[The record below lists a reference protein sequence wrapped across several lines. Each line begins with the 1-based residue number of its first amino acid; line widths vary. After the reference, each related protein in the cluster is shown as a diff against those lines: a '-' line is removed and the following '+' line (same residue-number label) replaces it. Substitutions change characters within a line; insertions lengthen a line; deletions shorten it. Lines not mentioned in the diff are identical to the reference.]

1 MQTRATYSLPDGRT
15 IVILHGDI
23 TEAHVDAIVNAA
35 NEHLQH
41 GGGVAGAIS
50 RRGGDSI
57 QAQSSEWVR
66 AHGKVPTGSAAITA
80 AGRLPARYV
89 IHAVGP
95 VWGCGDEE
103 RKLAA
108 AVTSAL
114 TLADEHGVTSI
125 AIPAI
130 SSGIYG
136 MPKDVSARV
145 LIGTTVE
152 YLHHHPDSPLR
163 TVQFCNIDE
172 VTVKA
177 FEAQAPLVLG
187 EEHNDTSTR
196 AV

>member
-1 MQTRATYSLPDGRT
+1 MQTRATYSLSDGRT
-15 IVILHGDI
+15 IAIVHGDI

-57 QAQSSEWVR
+57 QAESSRWVR
-66 AHGKVPTGSAAITA
+66 EHGRVPTGSAAITG

-95 VWGCGDEE
+95 IWGSGDEE

-136 MPKDVSARV
+136 MPKEISAHV
-145 LIGTTVE
+145 LIRTTAD
-152 YLHHHPDSPLR
+152 YLHDHPHSPLR
-163 TVQFCNIDE
+163 TVQFCSIDE

-177 FEAQAPLVLG
+177 FAAQAPSVLG

-196 AV
+196 AI

>member
-1 MQTRATYSLPDGRT
+1 MALG
-15 IVILHGDI
+15 H
-23 TEAHVDAIVNAA
+23 AA
-35 NEHLQH
+35 NEQLHH

-50 RRGGDSI
+50 RRGGDAI
-57 QAQSSEWVR
+57 QAESSKWVR
-66 AHGKVPTGSAAITA
+66 EHGRVPTGSAVITG
-80 AGRLPARYV
+80 AGRLPAKYV

-95 VWGCGDEE
+95 IWGSGDEE

-108 AVTSAL
+108 AVANAL

-136 MPKDVSARV
+136 MPKDVSAGV
-145 LIGTTVE
+145 LIRATAE
-152 YLHHHPDSPLR
+152 YLHHHPNSPLR

-177 FEAQAPLVLG
+177 FAAQAPSVLG
-187 EEHNDTSTR
+187 EEQQ
-196 AV
+196 